1 MTHKIN
7 FEVASER
14 ATIKEHMLLPPND
27 GQWKHPEHLQQH
39 EMLQVL
45 QREALNGNIEVVRKM
60 VAQLPEDKEEFDAA
74 SKGMDWAI
82 VAWDIDQYIRN
93 RLKYQTEKL
102 DTLSAKKELEFLR
115 EALNE
120 MLIDKGLQYP
130 E

>member
-1 MTHKIN
+1 MEAILKFDLPDDKTE
-7 FEVASER
+7 FEVASK
-14 ATIKEHMLLPPND
+14 A
-27 GQWKHPEHLQQH
+27 
-39 EMLQVL
+39 
-45 QREALNGNIEVVRKM
+45 
-60 VAQLPEDKEEFDAA
+60 
-74 SKGMDWAI
+74 MDWSI
-82 VAWDIDQYIRN
+82 LAWDLEQHIRN